1 MTNSVPAPKT
11 LSISVGDL
19 ISCGGQTY
27 TISNVSSADNGQGF
41 VVYTCTLS
49 GAGLPLNGTTV
60 ACTYANTVISAKS
73 PRNVAGSQINPD
85 TWVVS
90 GAN

>member
-1 MTNSVPAPKT
+1 MSTSIPAPKT
-11 LSISVGDL
+11 LSIAVNDL

-27 TISNVSSADNGQGF
+27 TISNVSSADHGAGF

-49 GAGLPLNGTTV
+49 GTGPLNGQTV
-60 ACTYANTVISAKS
+60 NCTYANTVISAKS
-73 PRNVAGSQINPD
+73 PRNVSNAQINPD
-85 TWVVS
+85 IWVVS

>member
-11 LSISVGDL
+11 LSITTGDL
-19 ISCGGQTY
+19 ISCGGVTY

-49 GAGLPLNGTTV
+49 GAGLPLNGQTV
-60 ACTYANTVISAKS
+60 ACTYANTVISSKAPESIAGAK
-73 PRNVAGSQINPD
+73 INPSF
-85 TWVVS
+85 WVVS
-90 GAN
+90 GAH